1 MGRTVLP
8 FSQVLVEH
16 QRQLSKF
23 RRALRAEDQQ
33 ALDALFEQARLHI
46 QAAVYYAN
54 PEPAEAFFISVLI
67 EGWKM
72 IENLEMREIVRGGQW
87 RLGGLKDG
95 CSMWTSLVRRSP
107 YGSRPARA

>member
-1 MGRTVLP
+1 MGRTLLP
-8 FSQVLVEH
+8 FSQVLAEH
-16 QRQLSKF
+16 EQQLSKF

-67 EGWKM
+67 EGWKT
-72 IENLEMREIVRGGQW
+72 IENLEARVGELEE
-87 RLGGLKDG
+87 RLK
-95 CSMWTSLVRRSP
+95 SLEANNGDS
-107 YGSRPARA
+107 AA

>member
-16 QRQLSKF
+16 QQRLSKF

-33 ALDALFEQARLHI
+33 AFDALFEQARLHI

-54 PEPAEAFFISVLI
+54 PEPAEAFFISV
-67 EGWKM
+67 M
-72 IENLEMREIVRGGQW
+72 IENWKLIDDLQARMSEIEQE
-87 RLGGLKDG
+87 LK
-95 CSMWTSLVRRSP
+95 SLKAGNGES
-107 YGSRPARA
+107 AA